1 MPSEVFEITNYRYYQ
16 FSTRESS
23 IKAVISCAATGGKT
37 VYVYFDG
44 ADHPLAEARKNDN
57 SYFLYYRY
65 ADMANVIDMLRN
77 EKPIWMVYVPEGS
90 NNSRISTS
98 QEPVGEGEL
107 P

>member
-1 MPSEVFEITNYRYYQ
+1 MPSEVFEITSYRYYQ
-16 FSTRESS
+16 FSSRENVF
-23 IKAVISCAATGGKT
+23 KAVISCSASGGKT

-44 ADHPLAEARKNDN
+44 GEHSLAEARKNGN

-65 ADMANVIDMLRN
+65 ADMANIIDMLRN